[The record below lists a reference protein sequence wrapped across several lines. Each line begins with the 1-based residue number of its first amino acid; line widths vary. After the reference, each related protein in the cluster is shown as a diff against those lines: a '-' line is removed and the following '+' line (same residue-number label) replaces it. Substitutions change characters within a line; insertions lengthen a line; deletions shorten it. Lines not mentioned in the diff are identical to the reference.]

1 VKSCLGGPNEDLD
14 GPGFHGANGEEPIKA
29 LIHLLS
35 DSLLAILQLCLDL
48 DLALLESHLVVLDL
62 GVELTRAPLELL
74 LPDLTLVSIFSL
86 PVWNKM
92 PYSMCIQPS
101 KCQFVG

>member
-1 VKSCLGGPNEDLD
+1 VKSRLGGPNEVLD
-14 GPGFHGANGEEPIKA
+14 GPGFHANGEEPIKA
-29 LIHLLS
+29 LLHLLS
-35 DSLLAILQLCLDL
+35 DSLLAVLQLCLDL

>member
-1 VKSCLGGPNEDLD
+1 MKSRLGGPNEVLD

-29 LIHLLS
+29 VVHIS

-62 GVELTRAPLELL
+62 GVELTLAPLELL
-74 LPDLTLVSIFSL
+74 LSGVDLGLDILFAGVE
-86 PVWNKM
+86 
-92 PYSMCIQPS
+92 
-101 KCQFVG
+101 